1 MVASVDKMVA
11 DQGTVGA
18 RLPQGA
24 PNRAQSE
31 KAENALARRIALQ
44 DKFAT
49 GVLFAIVAAIC
60 VLLFSLIAYIVAS
73 GAGKLLDVSFLT
85 GKPEQFKE
93 GGGIGPE
100 LFNSFY
106 LLVLTL
112 LISVPIALGGAI
124 YLTEYAPKNRL
135 THFVKTAIEAL
146 SSLPSIVVGLFG
158 FLFFVLQM
166 GWGFSILSGALAL
179 TMFNLPILVR
189 VIQQALEAIPNDQR
203 EGGLALGA
211 SRWETTIHVLLPA
224 ALPAIITGIILS
236 AGRCVRRGGGPH
248 LYSGPVGADARFHE
262 FRFFECVVS
271 VECVPPGG
279 RRLRCTFGRLTAKA
293 WCPIWMRFRAVPLRC
308 SWCAFWHSTCLPDS
322 LAAWRAR
329 IHAKLQKMSR
339 SPSILDV
346 ALIFG
351 SRDSFL
357 PLSRLA
363 AKLPIYNCMSWWRA
377 GCRKRKGRA

>member
-11 DQGTVGA
+11 DRGIVGV
-18 RLPQGA
+18 RPPQGA

-44 DKFAT
+44 DTFAT

-73 GAGKLLDVSFLT
+73 GAGKLFDVSFLT

-135 THFVKTAIEAL
+135 THFVKTTIEAL

-236 AGRCVRRGGGPH
+236 AGRVFGEAAALIYTAGQSAPMLDFMSLDFSSASCPWNVFRPAETLAVHIWKINSEGVVPD
-248 LYSGPVGADARFHE
+248 LDAVSSGAAAVLMVCILAFNLLARF
-262 FRFFECVVS
+262 V
-271 VECVPPGG
+271 
-279 RRLRCTFGRLTAKA
+279 GRLASKN
-293 WCPIWMRFRAVPLRC
+293 IR
-308 SWCAFWHSTCLPDS
+308 
-322 LAAWRAR
+322 
-329 IHAKLQKMSR
+329 
-339 SPSILDV
+339 
-346 ALIFG
+346 
-351 SRDSFL
+351 
-357 PLSRLA
+357 
-363 AKLPIYNCMSWWRA
+363 
-377 GCRKRKGRA
+377 

>member
-1 MVASVDKMVA
+1 M
-11 DQGTVGA
+11 
-18 RLPQGA
+18 
-24 PNRAQSE
+24 
-31 KAENALARRIALQ
+31 
-44 DKFAT
+44 
-49 GVLFAIVAAIC
+49 
-60 VLLFSLIAYIVAS
+60 S
-73 GAGKLLDVSFLT
+73 GAGKLFDVSFLT

-236 AGRCVRRGGGPH
+236 AGRVFGEAAALIYTAGQSAPMLDFTSLDFSSASCPWNVFRPAETLAVHIWKINSEGVVPD
-248 LYSGPVGADARFHE
+248 LDAVSSGAAAVLMVCILAFNLLARF
-262 FRFFECVVS
+262 
-271 VECVPPGG
+271 
-279 RRLRCTFGRLTAKA
+279 FGRLASKNT
-293 WCPIWMRFRAVPLRC
+293 R
-308 SWCAFWHSTCLPDS
+308 
-322 LAAWRAR
+322 
-329 IHAKLQKMSR
+329 
-339 SPSILDV
+339 
-346 ALIFG
+346 
-351 SRDSFL
+351 
-357 PLSRLA
+357 
-363 AKLPIYNCMSWWRA
+363 
-377 GCRKRKGRA
+377 

>member
-1 MVASVDKMVA
+1 MAAHV
-11 DQGTVGA
+11 
-18 RLPQGA
+18 
-24 PNRAQSE
+24 
-31 KAENALARRIALQ
+31 RRINTQ
-44 DKFAT
+44 DKVAT
-49 GVLFAIVAAIC
+49 GILTAIVGLVLLILAAI
-60 VLLFSLIAYIVAS
+60 VIYILVA
-73 GAGKLLDVSFLT
+73 GAGKLFDVSFLT
-85 GKPEQFKE
+85 SKPQQFKA

-236 AGRCVRRGGGPH
+236 AGRVFGEAAALIYTAGQSAPMLDFTSLDFSSASCPWNVFRPAETLAVHIWKINSEGVVPD
-248 LYSGPVGADARFHE
+248 LDAVSSGAAAVLMVCILAFNLIARFVGKFLE
-262 FRFFECVVS
+262 
-271 VECVPPGG
+271 
-279 RRLRCTFGRLTAKA
+279 RRLT
-293 WCPIWMRFRAVPLRC
+293 
-308 SWCAFWHSTCLPDS
+308 SE
-322 LAAWRAR
+322 
-329 IHAKLQKMSR
+329 
-339 SPSILDV
+339 
-346 ALIFG
+346 
-351 SRDSFL
+351 
-357 PLSRLA
+357 
-363 AKLPIYNCMSWWRA
+363 
-377 GCRKRKGRA
+377 

>member
-1 MVASVDKMVA
+1 MVASVVEVA
-11 DQGTVGA
+11 AEEGATGTCA
-18 RLPQGA
+18 PQGS
-24 PNRAQSE
+24 PKRVQSE
-31 KAENALARRIALQ
+31 KAEGALARRIALQ

-60 VLLFSLIAYIVAS
+60 VLLFSLIAYILVS
-73 GAGKLLDVSFLT
+73 GAGKLFDVSFLT

-93 GGGIGPE
+93 GGGVGPE
-100 LFNSFY
+100 LF
-106 LLVLTL
+106 
-112 LISVPIALGGAI
+112 ISVPIALGGAI

-236 AGRCVRRGGGPH
+236 AGRVFGEAAALIYTAGQSAPMLDFTSLDFSSASCPWNVFRPAETLAVHIWKINSEGVVPD
-248 LYSGPVGADARFHE
+248 LDAVSSGAAAVLMVCILTFNLLARF
-262 FRFFECVVS
+262 
-271 VECVPPGG
+271 
-279 RRLRCTFGRLTAKA
+279 FGRLASKNT
-293 WCPIWMRFRAVPLRC
+293 R
-308 SWCAFWHSTCLPDS
+308 
-322 LAAWRAR
+322 
-329 IHAKLQKMSR
+329 
-339 SPSILDV
+339 
-346 ALIFG
+346 
-351 SRDSFL
+351 
-357 PLSRLA
+357 
-363 AKLPIYNCMSWWRA
+363 
-377 GCRKRKGRA
+377 